1 VPNRA
6 LSISK
11 RIQLVAQ
18 ILSAAMFVYP
28 AGYAMDTASPQ
39 GNVHGAITH
48 DALQGVVSE
57 DNLKLIMAA
66 NDSQD
71 APGGEGT
78 TLVEK
83 RRHFD
88 AGAIP
93 GAILYINREKNKA
106 LNLAAEA
113 DKDPQARLDAL
124 RHFGLMLHA
133 MQDFYLRTNYVEMQ
147 LVDEAN
153 KNDPYNISLV
163 DWNKVGPSF
172 PGLTAAKFGF
182 PGEDVLDKESG
193 TAGGGKT
200 VVNGKATY
208 HTIARDLAVR
218 ETQRQWNLF
227 ETLVRN
233 RCGERAPAVIAAL
246 RQASTPTSAQT
257 SAAKELESTQTIVSD
272 PTKMDDHNQDNLD
285 ADQGP

>member
-1 VPNRA
+1 VANRTF
-6 LSISK
+6 SIRK
-11 RIQLVAQ
+11 RIQLAAQ
-18 ILSAAMFVYP
+18 ILSAALFVYP
-28 AGYAMDTASPQ
+28 AGYAMDSGSSQA
-39 GNVHGAITH
+39 NIHGAITH
-48 DALQGVVSE
+48 DALQGMLSE
-57 DNLKLIMAA
+57 DNLKLMMAA

-71 APGGEGT
+71 APGSEAT
-78 TLVEK
+78 SNAEK

-88 AGAIP
+88 AGSIS

-106 LNLAAEA
+106 LNLAGEA

-133 MQDFYLRTNYVEMQ
+133 MQDFYLRSNYVEMQ
-147 LVDEAN
+147 LADEGN
-153 KNDPYNISLV
+153 RNDPYSISLV
-163 DWNKVGPSF
+163 DWSKVGPTY
-172 PGLTAAKFGF
+172 PGLTAAKYGF
-182 PGEDVLDKESG
+182 GEDALDKESG

-200 VVNGKATY
+200 VVSGKTTY
-208 HTIARDLAVR
+208 HTVARELAVR
-218 ETQRQWNLF
+218 DTQRQWNLF

-246 RQASTPTSAQT
+246 RQASAPNANPT
-257 SAAKELESTQTIVSD
+257 AATKEIESTQTIVSD

>member
-1 VPNRA
+1 
-6 LSISK
+6 
-11 RIQLVAQ
+11 
-18 ILSAAMFVYP
+18 
-28 AGYAMDTASPQ
+28 
-39 GNVHGAITH
+39 
-48 DALQGVVSE
+48 
-57 DNLKLIMAA
+57 
-66 NDSQD
+66 
-71 APGGEGT
+71 
-78 TLVEK
+78 
-83 RRHFD
+83 
-88 AGAIP
+88 
-93 GAILYINREKNKA
+93 
-106 LNLAAEA
+106 
-113 DKDPQARLDAL
+113 
-124 RHFGLMLHA
+124 
-133 MQDFYLRTNYVEMQ
+133 
-147 LVDEAN
+147 
-153 KNDPYNISLV
+153 V